1 MWMRSKRKEETGSIC
16 YGLRHGL
23 KSFLEWN
30 TMYKNDFVVIL
41 DFRDINRYI
50 AVFIKFSFSSEKN
63 DREFDEMVTL

>member
-1 MWMRSKRKEETGSIC
+1 MKHPLS
-16 YGLRHGL
+16 RH
-23 KSFLEWN
+23 
-30 TMYKNDFVVIL
+30 KNDFAVIL